1 MLQCLKFVVWKLLC
15 YHCKTTTWLYM
26 QVFISYGRKSNGD
39 LLLSYGFVPR
49 EGTNPTD
56 SVELSFSLKKSDKC
70 YKEKLEALKKHGLST
85 WVLLIYMQ
93 SINRKEIDVVGH
105 FQLIIWE
112 RLCFTSFG
120 TYLSCT
126 CYRPQC
132 FPLQITGWPVE
143 LMAYA
148 YLAVSPPSLN
158 KQFGEV
164 CITCLLKF
172 LIL

>member
-1 MLQCLKFVVWKLLC
+1 
-15 YHCKTTTWLYM
+15 M
-26 QVFISYGRKSNGD
+26 QVFISYGKKSNGD

-85 WVLLIYMQ
+85 WVLLIWMQ
-93 SINRKEIDVVGH
+93 TMSWKSYSSCGPFYIYYLK
-105 FQLIIWE
+105 
-112 RLCFTSFG
+112 RLCFPSFG
-120 TYLSCT
+120 SYMSHT
-126 CYRPQC
+126 CNRPQC
-132 FPLQITGWPVE
+132 FPLQITGWPLE

-158 KQFGEV
+158 KQFEEV
-164 CITCLLKF
+164 CITCSLKNSHRPDMIPQF
-172 LIL
+172 YTWSTDGCCCIK